1 MKAFD
6 NSQLEKYEA
15 ETKEKWGNTQSYQQ
29 YQEKQKTIPRRNG
42 ISLRRR

>member
-15 ETKEKWGNTQSYQQ
+15 EAKEKWGNTQAYQQ
-29 YQEKQKTIPRRNG
+29 HQEKPKIIPRRNG
-42 ISLRRR
+42 TPLRRR